1 MKVVGLAGRS
11 GVGKSTLS
19 ASYLRPLGFME
30 VALADEIKIR
40 AIATGVAT
48 YEQVFIGAK
57 PPHVRTWLQE
67 EGTERGRMVFG
78 QDVWARALFARMRKI
93 TESSPIDK
101 FVVTDVRF
109 VNEVEYIRSHGGIVL
124 RVDAPERN
132 RNNGMTEAQRQHA
145 SETNLDGLPESAY
158 DGLILNDPEYE
169 HTVAWQLH
177 AHLFLRRFVTDE
189 YRGNRIR
196 IQEKAELLSRILP
209 GFRRA

>member
-11 GVGKSTLS
+11 GVGKSTLA

-40 AIATGVAT
+40 AIATGVAG
-48 YEQVFIGAK
+48 YEDVFVGSK
-57 PPHVRTWLQE
+57 PPQVRTWLQE
-67 EGTERGRMVFG
+67 EGTERGRQVFG
-78 QDVWARALFARMRKI
+78 QDVWARALFARLRKVSE
-93 TESSPIDK
+93 TWGMDR

-132 RNNGMTEAQRQHA
+132 RNNGMTDEQRRHQ
-145 SETNLDGLPESAY
+145 SETDLDNMSADAF
-158 DGLILNDPEYE
+158 DGLILNDPQYE
-169 HTVAWQLH
+169 HTVAWQIH
-177 AHLFLRRFVTDE
+177 AHLFLRRFISDE
-189 YRGNRIR
+189 YRGNKVRV
-196 IQEKAELLSRILP
+196 QEKAELLSRILP